1 MVFWARLKMRMVR
14 YNLTMTKLPAYRQVF
29 TRYLKLALVSALI
42 VVEIFNIATVRN
54 TLALDLNN
62 SDEIAKEIEK
72 LSKDLKAS
80 QDATV
85 PLEQKLKSLTG
96 QITSIQAKI
105 NKFNADIANAER
117 QIKQKETDLDKQKK
131 ILAATVRSYYIKT
144 FVDTPL
150 LTLLSSDNATD
161 VARELT
167 FRAKTTD
174 RDKNLIISITGDI
187 TGLKKDKEDLA
198 KEKTKLAGL
207 QASLNKEADF
217 YKKEVAG
224 AKAFQADLSGQ
235 IATLS
240 ARQNEIIASKSGTF
254 TTGVGD
260 VPLADDPKASANYNP
275 GFSKAFAAFSFGA
288 YTHRKGMSQYGAKGR
303 AEASQDFK
311 TILSKYY
318 GKEPSGKD
326 TGGSIKVAGQ
336 GEMDF
341 ETKYLYGIAEMP
353 SSFPKEALK
362 AQAVAARSYAYRY
375 KKDGTEICATEAC
388 QVFSKSKSDNP
399 PSEWKQAVDDTKG
412 QVIEDVVTYYSST
425 TGGYST
431 TSGWDTSCGS
441 KDCWT
446 GEAFEKKANSPWFYK
461 AWYTQG
467 YSVSSDKCGKSHPW
481 LTNEEFSDILNGY
494 LLINNND
501 GDAGRVTPVSSC
513 WGGSPL
519 SMSELRDKAAKYG
532 GAFTSV
538 SSVSVSYSNDGTTAN
553 VTVSSNR
560 GSDTI
565 SGSKFKEAFNLRAP
579 GWISIKSPLFNI
591 EVK

>member
-1 MVFWARLKMRMVR
+1 
-14 YNLTMTKLPAYRQVF
+14 MTKLPAYRQVF
-29 TRYLKLALVSALI
+29 IRYLKLAFVVVLV
-42 VVEIFNIATVRN
+42 VGQIFTIATTRN
-54 TLALDLNN
+54 ALALDLNN
-62 SDEIAKEIEK
+62 SDEIAREIEK
-72 LSKDLKAS
+72 LSRDLKAS

-85 PLEQKLKSLTG
+85 PLEQKLKSLNS

-105 NKFNADIANAER
+105 NKFTADIATAEK
-117 QIKQKETDLDKQKK
+117 QIKQKEADLEKQKA
-131 ILAATVRSYYIKT
+131 ILAATVRNYYIKT

-150 LTLLSSDNATD
+150 LTLLSSESATD

-174 RDKNLIISITGDI
+174 RDKNLIIAITGDI
-187 TGLKKDKEDLA
+187 TGLKQDKEDLA
-198 KEKTKLAGL
+198 SEKTKLAGL

-217 YKKEVAG
+217 YEKEVAG
-224 AKAFQADLSGQ
+224 AKKFQADLSNQ
-235 IATLS
+235 IATLT

-260 VPLADDPKASANYNP
+260 VPLADDPNASANFNP
-275 GFSKAFAAFSFGA
+275 GFSKAFAVFSFGA

-303 AEASQDFK
+303 AESGQNFK

-318 GKEPSGKD
+318 GKEPTGKD
-326 TGGSIKVAGQ
+326 TGGNIKVSGQ

-353 SSFPKEALK
+353 ASFPEEALK

-388 QVFSKSKSDNP
+388 QVFNKSKSDNP
-399 PSEWKQAVDDTKG
+399 PEKWKKAVDDTKG
-412 QVIEDVVTYYSST
+412 QVIEDVVTFYSST
-425 TGGYST
+425 TGGYLT

-441 KDCWT
+441 RDCWT

-467 YSVSSDKCGKSHPW
+467 YSSSSDKCGRSHPW
-481 LTNEEFSDILNGY
+481 LNNEEFADILNGY
-494 LLINNND
+494 LLINNNHP
-501 GDAGRVTPVSSC
+501 DAGRVTPVSSC

-519 SMSELRDKAAKYG
+519 SMSELRDKAGQYG
-532 GAFTSV
+532 GAFSSI
-538 SSVSVSYSNDGTTAN
+538 SSVSVSYSNDGSTAT
-553 VTVSSNR
+553 VTVNSNR
-560 GSDTI
+560 GTDTI

-579 GWISIKSPLFNI
+579 GWISVKSPLFNV

>member
-1 MVFWARLKMRMVR
+1 
-14 YNLTMTKLPAYRQVF
+14 MTKLPAYRQVLPRTSRLF
-29 TRYLKLALVSALI
+29 LISLV
-42 VVEIFNIATVRN
+42 VVVQII
-54 TLALDLNN
+54 TLSVGNNAIALDLNN

-85 PLEQKLKSLTG
+85 PLEQKLKNLTG
-96 QITSIQAKI
+96 QITSIQTKI
-105 NKFNADIANAER
+105 NKYTNDINLAEK
-117 QIKQKETDLDKQKK
+117 QIKQKEADLEKQKA
-131 ILAATVRSYYIKT
+131 ILAATVRSYYIRT

-150 LTLLSSDNATD
+150 LTLLSSDSATD
-161 VARELT
+161 VTRELT
-167 FRAKTTD
+167 FRSKTTD
-174 RDKNLIISITGDI
+174 RDKNLIMTITADI
-187 TGLKKDKEDLA
+187 TGLKQDKEDLA

-207 QASLNKEADF
+207 QTSLNKEADF
-217 YKKEVAG
+217 YKKEVTG
-224 AKAFQADLSGQ
+224 AKQYQSNLSNQ
-235 IATLS
+235 IASLS
-240 ARQNEIIASKSGTF
+240 ARQNEIIASKSGIF

-260 VPLADDPKASANYNP
+260 VPLADDPNASVNFNP

-303 AEASQDFK
+303 ADSGQNFK

-318 GKEPSGKD
+318 GKEPSSKD
-326 TGGSIKVAGQ
+326 TGGNIKVAGQ
-336 GEMDF
+336 GEIDF

-353 SSFPKEALK
+353 SSFPEEALK

-375 KKDGTEICATEAC
+375 KKDGLEICTTEAC
-388 QVFSKSKSDNP
+388 QVFNKSKSDSP
-399 PSEWKQAVDDTKG
+399 PDKWKKAVDDTKG

-461 AWYTQG
+461 AWYTEG
-467 YSVSSDKCGKSHPW
+467 YSISSDKCGRSHPW
-481 LTNEEFSDILNGY
+481 LNNEEFSDILNGY
-494 LLINNND
+494 LLINNKHP
-501 GDAGRVTPVSSC
+501 DAGRVTPVSSC

-519 SMSELRDKAAKYG
+519 SMSELRDKASEYG

-538 SSVSVSYSNDGTTAN
+538 SAVSVNYSNDGSTAN
-553 VTVSSNR
+553 VIISSNR
-560 GSDTI
+560 GTDTI

-579 GWISIKSPLFNI
+579 GWISVKSPLFNI

>member
-1 MVFWARLKMRMVR
+1 
-14 YNLTMTKLPAYRQVF
+14 MTKFPACSQVLF
-29 TRYLKLALVSALI
+29 KHSKLFLISIVITAQIFSLVSVK
-42 VVEIFNIATVRN
+42 VVWG
-54 TLALDLNN
+54 LDLNN

-85 PLEQKLKSLTG
+85 PLEQKLKSLNT
-96 QITSIQAKI
+96 QITSIQGKI
-105 NKFNADIANAER
+105 NKFTAEINNAEK
-117 QIKQKETDLDKQKK
+117 QIKQKEADLEKQKA

-150 LTLLSSDNATD
+150 LTLLSSNNATD
-161 VARELT
+161 VTRELT
-167 FRAKTTD
+167 FRSKTTD
-174 RDKNLIISITGDI
+174 RDKNLIVTITGDI
-187 TGLKKDKEDLA
+187 NGLKKDKEDLA

-207 QASLNKEADF
+207 QVSLNKEADF
-217 YKKEVAG
+217 YAKEVAG
-224 AKAFQADLSGQ
+224 AKKYQTDLSNQ
-235 IATLS
+235 IASLT

-260 VPLADDPKASANYNP
+260 VPLADDPNASVNFNP

-303 AEASQDFK
+303 ADAGQNFK

-318 GKEPSGKD
+318 GKEPNGKD
-326 TGGSIKVAGQ
+326 TGGNIKVSGY

-353 SSFPKEALK
+353 SSFPEEALK
-362 AQAVAARSYAYRY
+362 AQAVAARTYAYRY
-375 KKDGTEICATEAC
+375 KKDGLEICTTEAC
-388 QVFSKSKSDNP
+388 QVFNKSKSDSP
-399 PSEWKQAVDDTKG
+399 PDKWKKAVDDTKG

-425 TGGYST
+425 TGGYLT
-431 TSGWDTSCGS
+431 TSGWDTGCGS

-446 GEAFEKKANSPWFYK
+446 GDAFEKKANSPWFYK
-461 AWYTQG
+461 AWYTQS
-467 YSVSSDKCGKSHPW
+467 YSVSSDKCGKSNPW
-481 LTNEEFSDILNGY
+481 LNNEEFSDILNGY
-494 LLINNND
+494 LLINNNHPD
-501 GDAGRVTPVSSC
+501 SGRVTPVSSC

-519 SMSELRDKAAKYG
+519 SMSEMRERAGQYG
-532 GAFTSV
+532 GAFTAV
-538 SSVSVSYSNDGTTAN
+538 NSVSVSYSNDVSTAS
-553 VTVSSNR
+553 VTINSNR
-560 GSDTI
+560 GTDTI